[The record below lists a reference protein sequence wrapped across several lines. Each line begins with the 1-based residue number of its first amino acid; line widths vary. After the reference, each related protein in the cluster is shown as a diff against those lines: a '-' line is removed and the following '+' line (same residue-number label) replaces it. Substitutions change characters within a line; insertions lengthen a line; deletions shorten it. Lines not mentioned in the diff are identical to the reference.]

1 MIQGFQVQTYEAI
14 VKGEN
19 IPEPGIPE
27 SFKVLIKEMQSLGL
41 DVRVLSEDNTEIEIK
56 ESSYEESNGID
67 EIMSVN
73 TELESEEELFAEGF
87 TEDTPE
93 DDNPTEL

>member
-1 MIQGFQVQTYEAI
+1 
-14 VKGEN
+14 
-19 IPEPGIPE
+19 
-27 SFKVLIKEMQSLGL
+27 MQSLGL
-41 DVRVLSEDNTEIEIK
+41 DVRVMSEDNTEIEIK